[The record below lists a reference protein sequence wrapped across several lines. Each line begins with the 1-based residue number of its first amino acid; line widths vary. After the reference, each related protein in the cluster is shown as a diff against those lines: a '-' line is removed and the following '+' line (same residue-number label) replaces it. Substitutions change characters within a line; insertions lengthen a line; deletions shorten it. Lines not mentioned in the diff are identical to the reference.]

1 MTAYSKAS
9 KLKAKRGRPIL
20 QADLSTRE
28 PNGRPSRRKARS
40 SELEQ
45 QIKHVAV
52 SRRIRQFGLVD
63 NKVETAEKQAEDPRH
78 GYLLGR
84 MLIDK
89 SINEAQHQ
97 AGLKYAEDMARY
109 YGLTGIQFP
118 SARAQDLFA
127 VRSTAGEDGEDRA
140 KAARAAR
147 DRVVGTK
154 DKKGLR
160 DILLACGDIDTGRRV
175 EHTVKSVCVEDI
187 DHLRTLNPP
196 MKAWLVR
203 GLNALAKF
211 YEVR

>member
-84 MLIDK
+84 MFMDGT
-89 SINEAQHQ
+89 INAGQHEA
-97 AGLKYAEDMARY
+97 GMKYAEDMARY
-109 YGLTGIQFP
+109 FGLTGVAFP

-127 VRSTAGEDGEDRA
+127 VRSTGGEDSQSKAD
-140 KAARAAR
+140 AARTAR
-147 DRVVGTK
+147 HKMVKLRSVLLGT
-154 DKKGLR
+154 
-160 DILLACGDIDTGRRV
+160 GDIDTGRRID
-175 EHTVKSVCVEDI
+175 HTVRMVCVEDI